1 MSEITPAIAYV
12 NGKYLPESQAS
23 VSIFDRGFLF
33 ADAVYEV
40 TAVIQGK
47 LVDFS
52 QHMARLVRSCYEL
65 SLPLPYSEAEL
76 EQIHHSLM
84 SQNELTEGLI
94 YLQLT
99 RGNPGTRSFLYPE
112 KQIKP
117 TLVLFTQSV
126 NIIEQPLA
134 RLGIRMVTYDDIRWL
149 RRDIKTVA
157 LLAASMAKEYAQAN
171 NADDALLVQD
181 GFITEGSSSNCFI
194 FRDNKLIT
202 RELSQDILPGITR
215 RAVLQL
221 AKEQNLIIEER
232 AFTLHEAIEAQEV
245 FITSATTLIWPVI
258 SIDGQLINNGI
269 PGPIAKRLREIYLAQ
284 ITK

>member
-1 MSEITPAIAYV
+1 MSEIAPAIAYV

-117 TLVLFTQSV
+117 TLVLFTQPV

-157 LLAASMAKEYAQAN
+157 LLAASMAKEYAQTN

-215 RAVLQL
+215 RAILQL

-232 AFTLHEAIEAQEV
+232 AFTPHEAIEAQEV

>member
-117 TLVLFTQSV
+117 TLVLFTQPV

-157 LLAASMAKEYAQAN
+157 LLAASMAKEYAQTN

-215 RAVLQL
+215 RAILQL

-232 AFTLHEAIEAQEV
+232 AFTPHEAIEAQEV

-269 PGPIAKRLREIYLAQ
+269 LGPIAKRLREIYLAQ

>member
-1 MSEITPAIAYV
+1 MSEIAPAIAYV

-117 TLVLFTQSV
+117 TLVLFTQPV

>member
-1 MSEITPAIAYV
+1 MSVIAYV

-52 QHMARLVRSCYEL
+52 LHMARLARSCHEL
-65 SLPLPYSEAEL
+65 SLPLAYSEAEL

-84 SQNELTEGLI
+84 IQNQLTEGLI

-99 RGNPGTRSFLYPE
+99 RGNPGVRSFLYPE

-117 TLVLFTQSV
+117 TLVLFTQPV

-134 RLGIRMVTYDDIRWL
+134 RQGIRLVTCDDIRWL

-157 LLAASMAKEYAQAN
+157 LLAASMAKEYAHAN

-194 FRDNKLIT
+194 YRNNKLIT

-221 AKEQNLIIEER
+221 AKEQNLMIEER

-258 SIDGQLINNGI
+258 SIDGHPINNGI

-284 ITK
+284 VTK

>member
-117 TLVLFTQSV
+117 TLVLFTQPV

-232 AFTLHEAIEAQEV
+232 AFTPHEAIEAQEV

>member
-1 MSEITPAIAYV
+1 
-12 NGKYLPESQAS
+12 
-23 VSIFDRGFLF
+23 
-33 ADAVYEV
+33 
-40 TAVIQGK
+40 
-47 LVDFS
+47 
-52 QHMARLVRSCYEL
+52 
-65 SLPLPYSEAEL
+65 
-76 EQIHHSLM
+76 
-84 SQNELTEGLI
+84 
-94 YLQLT
+94 
-99 RGNPGTRSFLYPE
+99 
-112 KQIKP
+112 
-117 TLVLFTQSV
+117 
-126 NIIEQPLA
+126 
-134 RLGIRMVTYDDIRWL
+134 MVTYDDIRWL

-157 LLAASMAKEYAQAN
+157 LLAASMAKEYAQTN

-215 RAVLQL
+215 RAILQL

-232 AFTLHEAIEAQEV
+232 AFTPHEAIEAQEV